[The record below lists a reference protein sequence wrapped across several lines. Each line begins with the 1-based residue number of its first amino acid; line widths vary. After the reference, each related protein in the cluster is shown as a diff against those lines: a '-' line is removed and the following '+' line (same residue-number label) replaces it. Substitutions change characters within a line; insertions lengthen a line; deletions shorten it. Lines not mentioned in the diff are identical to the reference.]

1 MKLLKH
7 KNFTIIFDFLTEHE
21 IAIFSKYF
29 LNVKWQESHGDKH
42 FSNNI
47 NSLSYT
53 MDYIDYIIIIIFIIL
68 FVLVYLRL
76 TRKI

>member
-1 MKLLKH
+1 ML
-7 KNFTIIFDFLTEHE
+7 IIMATSGSFNPATMNPASINPISIILPPVSQSIE
-21 IAIFSKYF
+21 
-29 LNVKWQESHGDKH
+29 N
-42 FSNNI
+42 FSNND
-47 NSLSYT
+47 NSLSYN

>member
-1 MKLLKH
+1 ML
-7 KNFTIIFDFLTEHE
+7 IIMITSGLFNPATMNPASIILPAASSSIE
-21 IAIFSKYF
+21 
-29 LNVKWQESHGDKH
+29 H

>member
-1 MKLLKH
+1 ML
-7 KNFTIIFDFLTEHE
+7 IIMITSGSFNPETFNPATMNPASINPISIILPAAASIE
-21 IAIFSKYF
+21 
-29 LNVKWQESHGDKH
+29 H
-42 FSNNI
+42 FSNYN
-47 NSLSYT
+47 

>member
-1 MKLLKH
+1 ML
-7 KNFTIIFDFLTEHE
+7 IIMITSGLFNPATMNPASINPISIILPAASSSIE
-21 IAIFSKYF
+21 
-29 LNVKWQESHGDKH
+29 H
-42 FSNNI
+42 FSNN
-47 NSLSYT
+47 YT